1 MNKML
6 KKGLTCFAQ
15 GLLALLPLI
24 VTIYLVTIIFRIVE
38 RIVDNA
44 LIFIP
49 RDFRDIPA
57 VFVSVEIITAI
68 LMFVSI
74 ALFGLIVRTLLGKA
88 LVSKMDS
95 VFLSIPVLKSVYKAT
110 RQAVNM
116 LGSKKDRLF
125 NRPVLVEYP
134 SPGIW
139 VVAFNTGSVNEALTG
154 YEPEKRYTVFIPTTP
169 NPTSGFLAIVP
180 EYKIKPL
187 NVSVEDAMKLVLTG
201 GIVKT

>member
-6 KKGLTCFAQ
+6 KKGITYFAQ

-24 VTIYLVTIIFRIVE
+24 VTIYIVAFIFRIIE

-57 VFVSVEIITAI
+57 VFISVEIITAV
-68 LMFVSI
+68 LMFFSI
-74 ALFGLIVRTLLGKA
+74 AIFGLMVRTLLGKA

-95 VFLSIPVLKSVYKAT
+95 IFLSIPVLKSVYKAT

-139 VVAFNTGSVNEALTG
+139 VVAFNTGSVKEALTG

-180 EYKIKPL
+180 EEKIKPL

-201 GIVKT
+201 GIVKE